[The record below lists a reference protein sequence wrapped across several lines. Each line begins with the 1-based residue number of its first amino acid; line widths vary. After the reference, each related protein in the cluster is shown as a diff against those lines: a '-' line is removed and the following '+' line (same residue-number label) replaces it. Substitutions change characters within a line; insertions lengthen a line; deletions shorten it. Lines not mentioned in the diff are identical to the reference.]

1 MSEMIYG
8 VHDKPNWRET
18 LLFSIQMV
26 LAVFVASVLI
36 ANIVGV
42 SASAA
47 LVGAGIGTLAYVLLT
62 KAGSPMFISSSGAFV
77 APCLA
82 AMTIGG
88 SAGLSLGGVVSCLVY
103 CLFGLAFFKISPEKI
118 YKVLPKAL
126 IGAITCV
133 IGINLMPFCL
143 TYVQIA
149 GITNIVGVGI
159 ALFTMFIIALVS
171 HYAKGVAKILPFLIG
186 TLAGY
191 AVAAIITLTG
201 IYPVIDFSV
210 FQNLRLFAIPEMAFM
225 SWNGLSWTAVA
236 SIVVSYLVYT
246 VSASCE
252 CLSDHAV
259 LGNIINEDLYQ
270 KPGLGRIFCGIG
282 VANLLNGAISGLGSC
297 SYGESVATIGF
308 SRVASVRITIVSAF
322 MMILLGFFGPIQ
334 AFIASIPSCVFC
346 GAALILYSYIAMSGV
361 KTLKQVDLENQ
372 KNLLVASVAL
382 SLGVSG
388 LAIGGTVF
396 SLSGV
401 ALAVIVG
408 IILNLVLKDKEA

>member
-1 MSEMIYG
+1 
-8 VHDKPNWRET
+8 
-18 LLFSIQMV
+18 
-26 LAVFVASVLI
+26 
-36 ANIVGV
+36 
-42 SASAA
+42 
-47 LVGAGIGTLAYVLLT
+47 
-62 KAGSPMFISSSGAFV
+62 
-77 APCLA
+77 
-82 AMTIGG
+82 
-88 SAGLSLGGVVSCLVY
+88 
-103 CLFGLAFFKISPEKI
+103 
-118 YKVLPKAL
+118 
-126 IGAITCV
+126 
-133 IGINLMPFCL
+133 MPFCL

-159 ALFTMFIIALVS
+159 ALFTMFVIALVS

-225 SWNGLSWTAVA
+225 SWSGLNWAAVA

-270 KPGLGRIFCGIG
+270 KPGLGRIFCGTG

-297 SYGESVATIGF
+297 SYGESLATIGF
-308 SRVASVRITIVSAF
+308 SRVASVRVTIVSAF
-322 MMILLGFFGPIQ
+322 MMILLGFFGPVQ

-382 SLGVSG
+382 SLGISG